1 MCAHM
6 HRHALYGTRDV
17 PGDCQHQTDLLP
29 LQRISQNLMLA
40 ICECR
45 EKELDVDEE
54 YDVDGGL
61 DMYESR
67 KKKGTK
73 VQPSCHPHHTSA
85 LTQHLFPVHTA
96 AHQHVLDFICL
107 LCTWHGANQC

>member
-1 MCAHM
+1 MKLCFE
-6 HRHALYGTRDV
+6 Y
-17 PGDCQHQTDLLP
+17 
-29 LQRISQNLMLA
+29 
-40 ICECR
+40 R

-73 VQPSCHPHHTSA
+73 VY
-85 LTQHLFPVHTA
+85 
-96 AHQHVLDFICL
+96 L
-107 LCTWHGANQC
+107 LCMLRMHAQKP

>member
-1 MCAHM
+1 
-6 HRHALYGTRDV
+6 
-17 PGDCQHQTDLLP
+17 
-29 LQRISQNLMLA
+29 MLA

-73 VQPSCHPHHTSA
+73 VQPSCRLQGTNA
-85 LTQHLFPVHTA
+85 LPQHLFPVHTA
-96 AHQHVLDFICL
+96 ALQHLLEFICL
-107 LCTWHGANQC
+107 LCNWPGVNHC

>member
-1 MCAHM
+1 M
-6 HRHALYGTRDV
+6 
-17 PGDCQHQTDLLP
+17 
-29 LQRISQNLMLA
+29 
-40 ICECR
+40 
-45 EKELDVDEE
+45 DEE

-85 LTQHLFPVHTA
+85 LPHRLFPVHTA
-96 AHQHVLDFICL
+96 AFQHLLEFPCL
-107 LCTWHGANQC
+107 LHTQHEAKSLLVAVSVAIAYPASL

>member
-1 MCAHM
+1 MSRA
-6 HRHALYGTRDV
+6 RKQTRV
-17 PGDCQHQTDLLP
+17 ESQHGMKMYV
-29 LQRISQNLMLA
+29 S
-40 ICECR
+40 CR

-73 VQPSCHPHHTSA
+73 VFQYPFCHLYCVA
-85 LTQHLFPVHTA
+85 LSGSRA
-96 AHQHVLDFICL
+96 
-107 LCTWHGANQC
+107 

>member
-1 MCAHM
+1 MM
-6 HRHALYGTRDV
+6 H
-17 PGDCQHQTDLLP
+17 
-29 LQRISQNLMLA
+29 A
-40 ICECR
+40 ICKCR

-73 VQPSCHPHHTSA
+73 VQPSCPPQHTSA
-85 LTQHLFPVHTA
+85 LTHLLELIPAIAVKS
-96 AHQHVLDFICL
+96 VCP
-107 LCTWHGANQC
+107 

>member
-1 MCAHM
+1 
-6 HRHALYGTRDV
+6 
-17 PGDCQHQTDLLP
+17 
-29 LQRISQNLMLA
+29 MLA
-40 ICECR
+40 ICNYR

-73 VQPSCHPHHTSA
+73 VQPSRPLQHTSA
-85 LTQHLFPVHTA
+85 LPQHLFSVYTA
-96 AHQHVLDFICL
+96 ALQRLLDFICL
-107 LCTWHGANQC
+107 LCTYHGANHC

>member
-1 MCAHM
+1 MLLAPLAGIAVLFIQVCM
-6 HRHALYGTRDV
+6 H
-17 PGDCQHQTDLLP
+17 
-29 LQRISQNLMLA
+29 
-40 ICECR
+40 R

-73 VQPSCHPHHTSA
+73 VCI
-85 LTQHLFPVHTA
+85 HLMLF
-96 AHQHVLDFICL
+96 FS
-107 LCTWHGANQC
+107 

>member
-1 MCAHM
+1 
-6 HRHALYGTRDV
+6 
-17 PGDCQHQTDLLP
+17 
-29 LQRISQNLMLA
+29 MLA
-40 ICECR
+40 LCEYR

-73 VQPSCHPHHTSA
+73 VGSKVTLAALSSANAYPTS
-85 LTQHLFPVHTA
+85 L
-96 AHQHVLDFICL
+96 
-107 LCTWHGANQC
+107 

>member
-1 MCAHM
+1 
-6 HRHALYGTRDV
+6 
-17 PGDCQHQTDLLP
+17 
-29 LQRISQNLMLA
+29 MLS
-40 ICECR
+40 ICDCR

-73 VQPSCHPHHTSA
+73 VQPSCPLHHISA
-85 LTQHLFPVHTA
+85 LTQHLFPIHTA
-96 AHQHVLDFICL
+96 ALQHLLQFTCL
-107 LCTWHGANQC
+107 LRT